1 MSKICLNDLE
11 VLYHVGVPDAER
23 ATAQRLLITVEMEY
37 DFRAAA
43 AGDRLDQTIDYYAV
57 AQRLLRFGEGRSWKL
72 LERLVSEI
80 CDLVLVEFNAESVN
94 VTVKKFIIP
103 QARHVSVQLAKRR
116 ATAA

>member
-1 MSKICLNDLE
+1 MPKICLTDLE

-23 ATAQRLLITVEMEY
+23 ATAQRLLITVEMEC

-72 LERLVSEI
+72 LERLATEI
-80 CDLVLVEFNAESVN
+80 CDLVLAEFNAASVN

-116 ATAA
+116 APVA